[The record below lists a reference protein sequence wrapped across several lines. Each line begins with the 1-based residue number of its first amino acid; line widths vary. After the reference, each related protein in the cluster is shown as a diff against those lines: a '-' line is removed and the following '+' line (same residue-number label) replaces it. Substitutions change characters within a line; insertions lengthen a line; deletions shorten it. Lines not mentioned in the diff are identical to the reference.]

1 MNVFFYAIP
10 ELYSQGN
17 NKNIIYSVYYLGYV
31 ICISMQYTILYS
43 KISYNISLVNNPFNK
58 SAEYSILSQNLVS
71 TAQRTDKILSAQLAL
86 YLLCSVILYQRRLA
100 PAPGLGGV
108 HRRRAQRALRPP

>member
-1 MNVFFYAIP
+1 M
-10 ELYSQGN
+10 
-17 NKNIIYSVYYLGYV
+17 K
-31 ICISMQYTILYS
+31 YTILYS

-100 PAPGLGGV
+100 PAPGGNSSPLTTEYISPAMDPRLQFV
-108 HRRRAQRALRPP
+108 HGSTSW